1 MKRINSLC
9 IIPARGGSK
18 RVPRKNIKK
27 LNGIPLLAYSIRAA
41 REANVFSKIVVST
54 DDPEIKKVALMEG
67 VGVDDRPEIM
77 ATDTATKVQVVIEYI
92 ERTNALSDFDVVAAM
107 LPTCP
112 FRTSSDIQGAYA
124 NFIEN
129 DSCDFLVGVTEYE
142 FPIQLALKAGEDKLV
157 SMNFEAGYRTTRSQ
171 NIEKMY
177 HPNGAIYM
185 ATIKAFLEKGTFFNE
200 KMISYKMPAIRS
212 FDIDYPYQF
221 EIAELLMKM
230 RDSKPEIFE

>member
-1 MKRINSLC
+1 MEEYKSIC

-18 RVPRKNIKK
+18 RIPRKNVRK
-27 LNGIPLLAYSIRAA
+27 LNGHPLISYTINAA
-41 REANVFSKIVVST
+41 KQSDVFSKIIVST
-54 DDPEIKKVALMEG
+54 DDPEIKEVALMEG
-67 VGVDDRPEIM
+67 VSVDDRPERM
-77 ATDTATKVQVVIEYI
+77 ATDIATKVQVVKEFI
-92 ERTNALSDFDVVAAM
+92 ERTNAIKDFDVVTAM

-112 FRTSSDIQGAYA
+112 FRTSSDVIGAFT
-124 NFIEN
+124 NFVEE

-142 FPIQLALKAGEDKLV
+142 FPIQLALKLGQGNLV
-157 SMNFEAGYRTTRSQ
+157 SMNFENGYKTTRSQ

-185 ATIKAFLEKGTFFNE
+185 ATIKAFLEKETFFNE

-221 EIAELLMKM
+221 EMAELLMKM